1 MVPTMAVKNAIH
13 YHVVQNILQHYKC
26 PDTCKAYCCK
36 NGRVHMLEDE
46 FKVLTEMDPEK
57 AKNIINDAL
66 VPHLYMMGTPCSFLN
81 ITNRC
86 DTYEKRP
93 TVCGMYP
100 FKINDSGISSGLQPC
115 PLGFLIIKDF
125 SIWIMDTISKTDIPQ
140 DEKAAILLQWEALLQ
155 SYLAELSEFHIKP
168 ILKEIQ
174 IPFDELDM
182 LSMFLF
188 SKNQKNIP
196 YPLKI

>member
-1 MVPTMAVKNAIH
+1 
-13 YHVVQNILQHYKC
+13 
-26 PDTCKAYCCK
+26 
-36 NGRVHMLEDE
+36 MLEDE
-46 FKVLTEMDPEK
+46 FKVLTELDPEK

-66 VPHLYMMGTPCSFLN
+66 VPHLYMMDTPCSFLN

-86 DTYEKRP
+86 DVYEKRP

-125 SIWIMDTISKTDIPQ
+125 SIWIMDTISKTDIPE

-155 SYLAELSEFHIKP
+155 SYLAELSEFHVKP
-168 ILKEIQ
+168 ILKEMQ

>member
-1 MVPTMAVKNAIH
+1 MVAIMAVKKAIH
-13 YHVVQNILQHYKC
+13 YHVVQNILQHYEC

-46 FKVLTEMDPEK
+46 FKVLTELDSEK

-66 VPHLYMMGTPCSFLN
+66 VPHLYMMNTPCSFLN

-86 DTYEKRP
+86 AAYEKRP

-100 FKINDSGISSGLQPC
+100 FKMNDSGVSLGLQPC

-125 SIWIMDTISKTDIPQ
+125 SIWVMDTISKTDIPE
-140 DEKAAILLQWEALLQ
+140 DEKAAMLLQWEATLE
-155 SYLAELSEFHIKP
+155 SYLVELSEFHTKP
-168 ILKEIQ
+168 ILKEMQ

-182 LSMFLF
+182 LSMFLL
-188 SKNQKNIP
+188 SKNSIKTP
-196 YPLKI
+196 HHVL